1 MKNTHKNSSH
11 KALSSLQQEVVIPL
25 FFEKGEDNF
34 PLQSNYQ
41 LLSSLLKCHFIKVST
56 LNTVFCKG
64 QLTDKKL
71 A

>member
-34 PLQSNYQ
+34 PLQSKYQ
-41 LLSSLLKCHFIKVST
+41 LLSSPLIFEVPFYKSFYIEYSFLQRSID
-56 LNTVFCKG
+56 G
-64 QLTDKKL
+64 
-71 A
+71 